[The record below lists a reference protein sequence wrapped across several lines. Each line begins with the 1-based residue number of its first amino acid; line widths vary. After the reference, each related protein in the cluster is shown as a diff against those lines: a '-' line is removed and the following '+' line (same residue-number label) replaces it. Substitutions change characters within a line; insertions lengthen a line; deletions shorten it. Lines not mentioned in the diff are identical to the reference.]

1 MAYIRVEDTL
11 VVGVSV
17 APADGLIEIPLP
29 VEDIEALLIDNSKV
43 LKYVNGDLTVANN
56 PRYWQAKFDGAV
68 QSLTRPEQLTV
79 NYGDNI
85 TLPVSDI
92 PIIVAHAGTET
103 QRTRVYCD
111 TNGALHVLT
120 TYEWKH
126 VLEII
131 SDTLSQLSQIRATVT
146 VVPVDTEDRYESMIE
161 KLKLKVD
168 AAYGRP

>member
-29 VEDIEALLIDNSKV
+29 VEEIEALLLDNSKV
-43 LKYVNGDLTVANN
+43 LKYVNGDLTVSNN
-56 PRYWQAKFDGAV
+56 PRYWQAKFEDTV
-68 QSLTRPEQLTV
+68 MSLTKPEQITV
-79 NYGDNI
+79 NYGESI
-85 TLPVSDI
+85 TVPLSDI
-92 PIIVAHAGTET
+92 PIIVAHAGSDA
-103 QRTRVYCD
+103 QRTRAYCD
-111 TNGALHVLT
+111 LNGSLHVLT
-120 TYEWKH
+120 TYEWKN

-131 SDTLSQLSQIRATVT
+131 SDTLSQLSQIRATIT
-146 VVPVDTEDRYESMIE
+146 VVPVDTEDRYESIIE